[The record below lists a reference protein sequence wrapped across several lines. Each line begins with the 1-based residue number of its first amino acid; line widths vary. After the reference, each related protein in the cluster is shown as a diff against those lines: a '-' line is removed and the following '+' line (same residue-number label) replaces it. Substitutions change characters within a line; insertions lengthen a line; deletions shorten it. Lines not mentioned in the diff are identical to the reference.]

1 MIRSIIVAVASNRA
15 IGKNNRLIWRL
26 PDDMKFFV
34 KKTMGHHVIM
44 GRKNYDSIPPAFRP
58 FKGRPNIILTRD
70 EQYDAPGCT
79 KFDTIESSL
88 DYCVEQN
95 EDEAFIIGGGQIY
108 KDCLDLNLVDKMY
121 ITEINQAFE
130 GDVLFPEF
138 DKDKWQ
144 EVERIHHGMDDKHPH
159 SFDYVTYIKKN

>member
-1 MIRSIIVAVASNRA
+1 M
-15 IGKNNRLIWRL
+15 
-26 PDDMKFFV
+26 
-34 KKTMGHHVIM
+34 
-44 GRKNYDSIPPAFRP
+44 
-58 FKGRPNIILTRD
+58 
-70 EQYDAPGCT
+70 
-79 KFDTIESSL
+79 

-95 EDEAFIIGGGQIY
+95 ENEAFIIGGGQIY

>member
-44 GRKNYDSIPPAFRP
+44 GRKNYDSIPPEFRP

-70 EQYDAPGCT
+70 EQYEAPGCT